1 MEPLDTTGAGARWGR
16 IGRNLAIGLA
26 VLCAATVAATI
37 ALAPGGGAFM
47 YALDDPYIHLA
58 VAEEILRGG
67 YGVNAGEASAASS
80 SPIYP
85 VLLAGLLKLG
95 LGSWGPLV
103 LNLTATAAALAFAV
117 ATWAQA
123 GLRAPAAAEGR
134 LTAIGLVFLLA
145 LNVVGLAFTGM
156 EHSLQTAFALA
167 ALLGAVRFS
176 RRGRVEAWWILI
188 LAAQTLVRYEGLA
201 IAAAGAVLLLLHRR
215 WLSAAIA
222 VTGAAGV
229 LVGFGA
235 FLVSRGLPPAP
246 SSVLVK
252 GGDLAAAQGIGGRI
266 VALIEH
272 ALSNVGDQAG
282 LVFLAFVI
290 GFGVVALKRTPP
302 TPPGVADD
310 GGDRRL
316 ARDVAV
322 FVGLAVAAHLA
333 VGRFGWWQR
342 YETYALILAMTALP
356 VVFPGR
362 FRALVAGRDWGAVTI
377 ALLFAAMAFQ
387 RNVSTT
393 LESAPASQNIY
404 LQQYQMHRFA
414 ADYLQAPVAVNDLG
428 WVSFENPAYVLDLWG
443 LGSEQARQARIGA
456 TGPGWMEDLA
466 RAKGVKVAMV
476 YESWFAAL
484 PPTWVR
490 MGSLDLKVGLKSVAD
505 DQVAFYLVDPA
516 AAAEVAAKV
525 DAWSGTLPRRAAWVP
540 DPAFTALLHP
550 NETPAA
556 SPEP

>member
-1 MEPLDTTGAGARWGR
+1 MTSKTTAAGDLSWARVGR
-16 IGRNLAIGLA
+16 TLAIALTA
-26 VLCAATVAATI
+26 LVLVSVAATMQ
-37 ALAPGGGAFM
+37 LAPGGGAFM
-47 YALDDPYIHLA
+47 YSLDDPYIHLA

-67 YGVNAGEASAASS
+67 YGVNVDEAAAASS
-80 SPIYP
+80 SPVYP
-85 VLLAGLLKLG
+85 VLLAGLLSLG

-103 LNLTATAAALAFAV
+103 VNLAATAAALALAV

-123 GLRAPAAAEGR
+123 GLRAPASSEGR
-134 LTAIGLVFLLA
+134 ITAIGIVFLLA

-156 EHSLQTAFALA
+156 EHSLQTTMGLA
-167 ALLGAVRFS
+167 ALLGAVRFARS
-176 RRGRVEAWWILI
+176 GRVEAWWVLI

-201 IAAAGAVLLLLHRR
+201 IALAGAVLLALHRR
-215 WLSAAIA
+215 WLSALLALG
-222 VTGAAGV
+222 GAAGV

-266 VALIEH
+266 GALVEH
-272 ALSNVGDQAG
+272 ALSNIGDQPG

-290 GFGVVALKRTPP
+290 GFAVVALRRADAP
-302 TPPGVADD
+302 PPGSDADAQ
-310 GGDRRL
+310 RV
-316 ARDVAV
+316 ARDVAL
-322 FVGLAVAAHLA
+322 FAGLIVAAHLA

-362 FRALVAGRDWGAVTI
+362 FRALATGKDWGALTI

-387 RNVSTT
+387 RNVTTT

-414 ADYLQAPVAVNDLG
+414 ADHLRAPVAVNDLG

-443 LGSEQARQARIGA
+443 LGSEQARLARAGA
-456 TGPGWMEDLA
+456 QGPGWIDDLA

-476 YESWFAAL
+476 YESWFTAL
-484 PPTWVR
+484 PPSWRRLGT
-490 MGSLDLKVGLKSVAD
+490 LELKVGLKSVAD
-505 DQVAFYLVDPA
+505 GRVTFFLVDPA
-516 AAAEVAAKV
+516 AGPEVAAKL
-525 DAWSGTLPRRAAWVP
+525 DAWAATLPRKAAWTP
-540 DPAFTALLHP
+540 DPAFAATLHP
-550 NETPAA
+550 APPAAA
-556 SPEP
+556 SP

>member
-1 MEPLDTTGAGARWGR
+1 MAEQTNSSLDGARWGR

-26 VLCAATVAATI
+26 VLCVATI
-37 ALAPGGGAFM
+37 AATLRLAPGDGAFM

-58 VAEEILRGG
+58 VAEEILNGG

-80 SPIYP
+80 SPLYP

-103 LNLTATAAALAFAV
+103 LNLAATAAALALAV
-117 ATWAQA
+117 ATWAQS
-123 GLRAPAAAEGR
+123 GLRAPRAAEGR

-156 EHSLQTAFALA
+156 EHSLQTALGLA

-176 RRGRVEAWWILI
+176 RSGRVEAWWILI
-188 LAAQTLVRYEGLA
+188 LAGQTLVRYEGLA
-201 IAAAGAVLLLLHRR
+201 IAVAGAVLLVVHRR
-215 WLSAAIA
+215 WLSALIA
-222 VTGAAGV
+222 VSGAAAV

-235 FLVSRGLPPAP
+235 FLLSRGLPPAP

-252 GGDLAAAQGIGGRI
+252 GGDLAAAQGLGGRLG
-266 VALIEH
+266 ALVEH
-272 ALSNVGDQAG
+272 ALSNMGDQAG

-290 GFGVVALKRTPP
+290 GFAVVALGKPAP
-302 TPPGVADD
+302 AGASNAAADPD
-310 GGDRRL
+310 ARRL
-316 ARDVAV
+316 ARDIAL
-322 FVGLAVAAHLA
+322 FAGLVVAAHLA

-342 YETYALILAMTALP
+342 YETYALVLAMTALP
-356 VVFPGR
+356 IVFPAR
-362 FRALVAGRDWGAVTI
+362 FRALAAGRDWGAVTI
-377 ALLFAAMAFQ
+377 ALLFSAMAFQ

-393 LESAPASQNIY
+393 LESAPASQNVY

-414 ADYLQAPVAVNDLG
+414 ADYLRAPVAVNDLG

-443 LGSEQARQARIGA
+443 LGSEQARMARAGA
-456 TGPGWMEDLA
+456 SGPGWMDDLA

-484 PPTWVR
+484 PPGWVR
-490 MGSLDLKVGLKSVAD
+490 MGTLELRVGLRSVAD
-505 DQVAFYLVDPA
+505 HRVAFYLVDPA
-516 AAAEVAAKV
+516 AGPQAARDL
-525 DAWSGTLPRRAAWVP
+525 DAWAATLPKRAVWVP
-540 DPAFTALLHP
+540 DPAFPTPLHP
-550 NETPAA
+550 KAGAAA
-556 SPEP
+556 SP